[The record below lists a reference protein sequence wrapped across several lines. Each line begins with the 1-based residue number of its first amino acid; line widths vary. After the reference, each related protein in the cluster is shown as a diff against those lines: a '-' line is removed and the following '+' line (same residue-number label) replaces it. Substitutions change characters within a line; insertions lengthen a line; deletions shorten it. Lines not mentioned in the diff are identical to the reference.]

1 MENKVLDKRKEW
13 LRIGLFIL
21 ISYCLFFLGTYVF
34 IDYKELTENP
44 RLAGLGELM
53 MFPPAVAMVLTRL
66 FTKEGWKDMF
76 LHLRLRENLKY
87 YLLSA
92 FLPLL
97 CAVVQGIAVSLI
109 YGKFSPK
116 TVFAQ
121 ISPVGIIG
129 MLLFYT
135 ALAAALSFYALGEEI
150 GWRSYLYPKLEKLIG
165 TPGTIIV
172 GGIIWGLWHIP
183 VTLQGHN
190 FGTDYPGFPFAG
202 IALMCLDC
210 ICMGA
215 FLMWLTKR
223 TGSVFPAGIAHSCT
237 NNVSNLAIG
246 MFAVG
251 VSEDLNPFSI
261 MLILVLME
269 IPVGIIFTIL
279 LLRKK
284 AEK

>member
-1 MENKVLDKRKEW
+1 MENKMLSKRKEW

-21 ISYCLFFLGTYVF
+21 FSYGFIFLGSYVF
-34 IDYKELTENP
+34 FDYEDLVGNP

-76 LHLRLRENLKY
+76 LRLHLRGNLKY

-97 CAVVQGIAVSLI
+97 CAVVQGIAVSLM
-109 YGKFSPK
+109 YGKFSLK
-116 TVFAQ
+116 AVFAQ

-129 MLLFYT
+129 MLLFYV
-135 ALAAALSFYALGEEI
+135 AHAAVLSFYALGEEI

-183 VTLQGHN
+183 ITVQGHN
-190 FGTDYPGFPFAG
+190 FGTDYPGFPFVG
-202 IALMCLDC
+202 IGLMCLDC

-223 TGSVFPAGIAHSCT
+223 TGSVFPAGIVHSCT
-237 NNVSNLAIG
+237 NSVSNLAIG

-251 VSEDLNPFSI
+251 VPQDLDRFSI
-261 MLILVLME
+261 VLTLILMQ
-269 IPVGIIFTIL
+269 IPVGIAFTIL